1 MLSTILGS
9 GWGGLCKE
17 LTFQGELLMI
27 RRKQLLEFM
36 RPFQVEVNINLQSL
50 RIKTGQ
56 KKLLGLEHGA
66 MGTGGHEISLIL
78 TK

>member
-1 MLSTILGS
+1 MLSTILGG
-9 GWGGLCKE
+9 GWAGLCEE

-50 RIKTGQ
+50 RIK
-56 KKLLGLEHGA
+56 KKEK
-66 MGTGGHEISLIL
+66 SY
-78 TK
+78 